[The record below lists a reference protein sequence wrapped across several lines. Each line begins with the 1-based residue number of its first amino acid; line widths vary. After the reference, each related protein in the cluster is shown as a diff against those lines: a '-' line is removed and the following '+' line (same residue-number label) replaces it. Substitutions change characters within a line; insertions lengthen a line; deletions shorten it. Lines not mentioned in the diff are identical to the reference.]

1 MKTNSLSREF
11 KSFMDFSAYK
21 KTNKVI
27 LRKNAYCILNQM
39 VVILSR
45 IPKWQYLFI
54 LILHLFLEELGS
66 QATKSKI
73 LTSKMMAIEQK
84 LSKMSLEEI
93 EQFSI
98 ESNPLYLQEKMNI
111 GAARGDVI
119 TASLYYNPTFALQ
132 HQFIGA
138 SRNSGPGLPETYGMY
153 QQPVDVN
160 GVISQRKK
168 VAMQDFQT
176 SLAVFADFDRIFRL
190 RLRQNY
196 WSYLYLTELL
206 RFQEEFL
213 ENYKDLLELTKFRSD
228 KGDISYLEY
237 ERIELERIQ
246 LEREYKNTRINRV
259 QVGNQL
265 RVLIGISDPEVTL
278 TFTGRLEFKSTG
290 ELKIDLKDFN
300 PEDRPDLLALRNKEN
315 RERLNVELKK
325 REAFPI
331 LTLGGEVMNKGPENY
346 TGLYASIPIPIFNRN
361 QGEILKAEELAKKAG
376 LNVESKRMQ
385 IISEIMANKNELNF
399 REEQLLEYRK
409 INLLEINKGVQEKSR
424 LAYIRGAS
432 NLVTFLEAERNYLNV
447 LRTYYELIYLY
458 YASIDQYKASIG
470 KMNTVGINDNKELGK

>member
-1 MKTNSLSREF
+1 LFIDDINSQ
-11 KSFMDFSAYK
+11 
-21 KTNKVI
+21 TNK
-27 LRKNAYCILNQM
+27 N
-39 VVILSR
+39 
-45 IPKWQYLFI
+45 IPI
-54 LILHLFLEELGS
+54 IPNS
-66 QATKSKI
+66 KS
-73 LTSKMMAIEQK
+73 IEQK
-84 LSKMSLEEI
+84 ISKMSLEDI
-93 EQFSI
+93 ERFST

-176 SLAVFADFDRIFRL
+176 SLAQFADFDRIFRL
-190 RLRQNY
+190 RLRQNF

-259 QVGNQL
+259 QIGNQL
-265 RVLIGISDPEVTL
+265 RVLIGIADPEVNL
-278 TFTGRLEFKSTG
+278 NFAGRLEFKSTT

-300 PEDRPDLLALRNKEN
+300 PEDRPDLIALRNKEN

-325 REAFPI
+325 REAF
-331 LTLGGEVMNKGPENY
+331 
-346 TGLYASIPIPIFNRN
+346 
-361 QGEILKAEELAKKAG
+361 
-376 LNVESKRMQ
+376 
-385 IISEIMANKNELNF
+385 
-399 REEQLLEYRK
+399 
-409 INLLEINKGVQEKSR
+409 
-424 LAYIRGAS
+424 
-432 NLVTFLEAERNYLNV
+432 
-447 LRTYYELIYLY
+447 
-458 YASIDQYKASIG
+458 QY
-470 KMNTVGINDNKELGK
+470 

>member
-1 MKTNSLSREF
+1 MKFPIQILENQSYF
-11 KSFMDFSAYK
+11 KTATYCFL
-21 KTNKVI
+21 NKEI
-27 LRKNAYCILNQM
+27 FAFL
-39 VVILSR
+39 R
-45 IPKWQYLFI
+45 IPSRYFI
-54 LILHLFLEELGS
+54 LVLLLHLFIDDINS
-66 QATKSKI
+66 QTNKNIPIIPNSKS
-73 LTSKMMAIEQK
+73 IEQK
-84 LSKMSLEEI
+84 ISKMSLEDI
-93 EQFSI
+93 ERFST

-176 SLAVFADFDRIFRL
+176 SLAQFADFDRIFRL
-190 RLRQNY
+190 RLRQNF

-259 QVGNQL
+259 QIGNQL
-265 RVLIGISDPEVTL
+265 RVLIGIADPEVNL
-278 TFTGRLEFKSTG
+278 NFAGRLEFKSTT

-300 PEDRPDLLALRNKEN
+300 PEDRPDLIALRNKEN

-385 IISEIMANKNELNF
+385 IISEIIANKNELNF
-399 REEQLLEYRK
+399 REEQLLDYRK

-458 YASIDQYKASIG
+458 YVSIDQYKASIG
-470 KMNTVGINDNKELGK
+470 KMNSVGINDIKELGK